1 MGSKNCDGKL
11 TGTDAC
17 SGRVT
22 VSRERKAEVQH
33 SLPGFD
39 SRRVHQVYGVCGGES
54 NMN

>member
-39 SRRVHQVYGVCGGES
+39 SRRVHQFSGS
-54 NMN
+54 NEILSFV